1 VIIANGSQRVDDAWK
16 FLSWYLSPQEHLKFA
31 IATGDLPIRES
42 ETKLPDYTNVFLKKY
57 PADAVFV
64 ANLNNVTKARPN
76 IPAYPKISA
85 DLGQAVQAVLLG
97 KLTPQQALQQAE
109 RQANA
114 DIAAG
119 M

>member
-1 VIIANGSQRVDDAWK
+1 
-16 FLSWYLSPQEHLKFA
+16 
-31 IATGDLPIRES
+31 
-42 ETKLPDYTNVFLKKY
+42 VFLKKY

-76 IPAYPKISA
+76 IAAYPKISA

-109 RQANA
+109 QQANA